1 MNKKERPILSEL
13 VNAGTSD
20 IEKFQNEAIRPI
32 IKMQHNLLIILFQNY
47 LKHRKINFNNLKKEK
62 QKERINIILTKDTN
76 FKNILLGIVI
86 GHFSKNELMFYTK
99 NTSELKRRIIQIV
112 NQRSQDSLLDLS
124 L

>member
-62 QKERINIILTKDTN
+62 QKERINIILTKETN